1 MVRIFR
7 LSNDRNDVSSSLTP
21 STKNPSGNRAGS
33 SPASRTITNILYEV
47 LKMAIA
53 VETKKLIITERIAL
67 LQARGSHNDRI
78 VNKLKRRLRNLDK

>member
-1 MVRIFR
+1 MPVQVRPLR
-7 LSNDRNDVSSSLTP
+7 PP
-21 STKNPSGNRAGS
+21 SK
-33 SPASRTITNILYEV
+33 NILYEV
-47 LKMAIA
+47 LKMATA